1 MTSLFFL
8 GWSQR
13 PQRPQ
18 RPQRLSERPK
28 SVRAAA
34 TSGPEFGISLD
45 CPAARRV
52 VTPTGP
58 IVLSPRE
65 WALLSALMAKP
76 GITQA
81 RSELLCAVWGPS
93 YSGTPRVVDVRVGH
107 LRRKLE
113 VAAVRCIETV
123 HGSGYRF
130 APMHRPNR

>member
-1 MTSLFFL
+1 MTSLFCL
-8 GWSQR
+8 GWSQGLQ
-13 PQRPQ
+13 PVK
-18 RPQRLSERPK
+18 ERPEP
-28 SVRAAA
+28 VRTTATRKPAA
-34 TSGPEFGISLD
+34 GIALD

-58 IVLSPRE
+58 VLLSPRE

-76 GITQA
+76 GVTQA
-81 RSELLCAVWGPS
+81 RSELLHAVWGPN

-113 VAAVRCIETV
+113 VAAGSCIETV

-130 APMHRPNR
+130 APAARSRR